1 MQTGKKKNVG
11 VRRTPQYLNKPIQLF
26 PRSTVYWALLYI
38 LWGPQTDTISP
49 SPCPKAAH
57 KAFGSDQLIRP
68 LEPKTGFFQ
77 ELGLAGHW
85 NWVDRTSAGF
95 QDTEQCRKMD
105 LGCGGR
111 DGRRCLWIQSCLG
124 MRWGRE
130 GWWSEEE
137 EESWSKWS
145 RSGWWRCLDFLL
157 LGQGKPLK

>member
-95 QDTEQCRKMD
+95 QDTEQCRT
-105 LGCGGR
+105 GRANIPVRAHCGPGLLSSKETQWPSETCFQHC
-111 DGRRCLWIQSCLG
+111 CLW
-124 MRWGRE
+124 
-130 GWWSEEE
+130 
-137 EESWSKWS
+137 
-145 RSGWWRCLDFLL
+145 
-157 LGQGKPLK
+157 GK